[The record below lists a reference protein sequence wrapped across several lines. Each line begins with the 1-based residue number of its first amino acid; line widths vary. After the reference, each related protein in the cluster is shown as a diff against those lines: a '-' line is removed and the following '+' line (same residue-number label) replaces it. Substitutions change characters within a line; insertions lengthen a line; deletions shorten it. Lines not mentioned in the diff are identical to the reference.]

1 MAGNTVNSEIQRL
14 KQNVADSY
22 SAIEQNMGKP
32 VTDEHVSEYVN
43 ENISE
48 IGRHLQAVVTDDT
61 VTMDVDLD
69 DYEIIDL
76 TNLDGNLQDK
86 VITQNGEYTYDAGYT
101 GLRNVTVALDIDE
114 KPEVITRDG
123 VYLSSDDNLGG
134 YNKVVVE
141 YDITNQDKTITQNGV
156 YTKDSGYDG
165 LGTVTVALP
174 LDSKTIQH
182 NGVYNASSD
191 NLEGFT
197 SVNVQVPIDAKPAV
211 ITRNGTYNASYD
223 NLDGYSSVYVSYD
236 SHNQNKT
243 VTTNGDVTF
252 DAGYDGLGTVTVD
265 LPLDSKTIEHNGTYP
280 ASSDNLEGF
289 DEVTVNVPLG
299 PKTITR
305 NGTYTA
311 TDDNVDG
318 YNTVTVDYDFHR
330 QDKTITQNGTYT
342 FDAGYDGLGTV
353 EVALQVGPKPTTITA
368 NGTYSSATD
377 DLAGYSSFTV
387 DVDVNNENRTFT
399 QNGVYTPTAGYNGM
413 YQVTVDVPASTYL
426 NNIRTVLINQGLT
439 PPADDADLAT
449 YINTVFNNITNE
461 LQSVNGSN

>member
-22 SAIEQNMGKP
+22 NAIEQNMGRP

-69 DYEIIDL
+69 EYEIIDL

-114 KPEVITRDG
+114 KPDVITRDG
-123 VYLSSDDNLGG
+123 VYISSDDNLGG

-141 YDITNQDKTITQNGV
+141 YDITNQDKTITQNGT

-174 LDSKTIQH
+174 LDSKTIEH

-211 ITRNGTYNASYD
+211 ITRNGTYSASAD
-223 NLDGYSSVYVSYD
+223 NLDGYSSVQVNYD

-252 DAGYDGLGTVTVD
+252 DAEYDGLGTVTVA
-265 LPLDSKTIEHNGTYP
+265 LPLDSKTIEHNGTYS
-280 ASSDNLEGF
+280 ASDDNLEGF

-318 YNTVTVDYDFHR
+318 YNSVTVDYDFHR
-330 QDKTITQNGTYT
+330 QNKTITQNGTYT
-342 FDAGYDGLGTV
+342 FDSGYDGLGTV

-413 YQVTVDVPASTYL
+413 YQVTVDTPHEGYMED
-426 NNIRTVLINQGLT
+426 IRDALIALGLT
-439 PPADDADLAT
+439 PPSDYADYAT
-449 YINTVFNNITNE
+449 FITTAFNDIHTQLSNIHGE
-461 LQSVNGSN
+461 

>member
-141 YDITNQDKTITQNGV
+141 YDITNQDKTITQNGT

-165 LGTVTVALP
+165 LGTVIVALP

-197 SVNVQVPIDAKPAV
+197 SVDVQ
-211 ITRNGTYNASYD
+211 
-223 NLDGYSSVYVSYD
+223 
-236 SHNQNKT
+236 
-243 VTTNGDVTF
+243 
-252 DAGYDGLGTVTVD
+252 
-265 LPLDSKTIEHNGTYP
+265 
-280 ASSDNLEGF
+280 
-289 DEVTVNVPLG
+289 VPLG

-413 YQVTVDVPASTYL
+413 YQVTVDTPHEGYMED
-426 NNIRTVLINQGLT
+426 IRDALLALGLT
-439 PPADDADLAT
+439 PPSDYADYAT
-449 YINTVFNNITNE
+449 FITTAFNDIHTQLSNIHGE
-461 LQSVNGSN
+461 